1 MISIMEK
8 IINFAIAD
16 LFQLIISILVFKMK

>member
-8 IINFAIAD
+8 IINFVIAD